1 MFKKFLLGAL
11 LALVAA
17 PVFAQG
23 IVIIID
29 DGPPVERRRRPVR
42 PQFSPIEIRS
52 HCVESTVD
60 NQGATTVV
68 TQTFYNPNR
77 TQMQGEYLFPL
88 PEEAAI
94 NGFEMTM
101 NGKMVKGELLE
112 ATKARG
118 IYENI
123 VRQYLDPGLMEY
135 AGRGLFKASVFPIL
149 PLQELSI
156 RFTYTE
162 LLKYDS
168 GLVRFRYPLRTKN
181 FCQLP
186 VQNLSVK
193 VTIKNE
199 QALQAIYSPTHSCE
213 IIRKGDKEAVVG
225 FETKNNQP
233 AADFELFYGFAGEA
247 VAANVMSFREG
258 SEAGY
263 FLALLTPKI
272 KLADDEILPKDV
284 IYVIDTSGSMLDDG
298 KIIQAKKALK
308 LCVNALNEKDR
319 FGLVTFSTESKKW
332 RDALEYA
339 SKDNKDA
346 ASGYIEKLEA
356 MGGTNISGALKDGI
370 SLAKTKDEVK
380 RPTYIVFLTDGLPT
394 VEQTNVKELV
404 KQANEQRETHMR
416 LFTFGVGYDVNT
428 WLLDTLAEQNRGQ
441 REYVKPKEDIEVKVG
456 GFYGKIASP
465 VLADVKLKIDGAE
478 ITDMQ
483 PKLLPDLFA
492 GGQLSV
498 LGRYVK
504 PGKHQVIL
512 EGVVNGQKRVYE
524 YTQEFVEN
532 NNTKNYLPRMWAVR
546 RVGFLLDQI
555 NLAGFSKELK
565 DEIVALGTKFGI
577 VTPYTSFLVVEDSQ
591 IPPPRT
597 PGPVEDSGWR
607 ERRAVENKPQG
618 GDGDRDGTRR
628 SQGMGGGGRA
638 PGASSGKDSVEES
651 EANDDR
657 KANDNADGAA
667 KQDKDAVKKVEEKA
681 RGGGYGTKSAKRAE
695 ELKKKGYD
703 AKVAEAVA
711 ADNVKTIGTRTFV
724 WADGVWLESDVTN
737 GELIE
742 AEIVEYASDAY
753 FKMAA
758 DKDIARVLAL
768 GTEVI
773 FRSGK
778 KVIRV
783 IEAESEEASKSE
795 NKENK

>member
-1 MFKKFLLGAL
+1 MFKKLLLGVL

-29 DGPPVERRRRPVR
+29 DGPPVERPRRRPVR
-42 PQFSPIEIRS
+42 PTHLPIEIRS

-68 TQTFYNPNR
+68 TQTFYNPNHV
-77 TQMQGEYLFPL
+77 QLQGEYLFPL

-94 NGFEMTM
+94 NSFEMTM

-112 ATKARG
+112 AQKARQ

-149 PLQELSI
+149 PQQELSI

-162 LLKYDS
+162 LLRYDS
-168 GLVRFRYPLRTKN
+168 GLVRYCYPLRTKN
-181 FCQLP
+181 YNPLP
-186 VQNLSVK
+186 VQTLSVK
-193 VTIKNE
+193 LNIKSDA
-199 QALQAIYSPTHSCE
+199 ALQAIYSPTHSCE

-225 FETKNNQP
+225 FEAKNAQP
-233 AADFELFYGFAGEA
+233 AADFELYWGFAGET
-247 VAANVMSFREG
+247 VAANVMTYREG

-263 FLALLTPKI
+263 FLALLTPKV
-272 KLADDEILPKDV
+272 KLADNEILPKDV

-298 KIIQAKKALK
+298 KMAQAKKALK

-319 FGLVTFSTESKKW
+319 FGLVTFSTESRKW
-332 RDALEYA
+332 RETLEYA

-346 ASGYIEKLEA
+346 VNSHIEKLEA
-356 MGGTNISGALKDGI
+356 MGGTNIAAALRDGI
-370 SLAKTKDEVK
+370 SLAKTKDDIK

-404 KQANEQRETHMR
+404 KQAQEQRETHMR

-456 GFYGKIASP
+456 NFYSKIASP

-478 ITDMQ
+478 IVDMQ
-483 PKLLPDLFA
+483 PKVMPDLFA
-492 GGQLSV
+492 GTQLAV
-498 LGRYVK
+498 LGRYNK

-512 EGVVNGQKRVYE
+512 EGTVNGQKRVYE
-524 YTQEFVEN
+524 YTVEFAES
-532 NNTKNYLPRMWAVR
+532 NTSKAYLPRMWAVR
-546 RVGFLLDQI
+546 RVGWLLDQI

-591 IPPPRT
+591 IPRPGT
-597 PGPVEDSGWR
+597 PGAQNDAGWR
-607 ERRAVENKPQG
+607 ERRAVENNRQG
-618 GDGDRDGTRR
+618 GERDADGTRR
-628 SQGMGGGGRA
+628 ANEMGGGGRA
-638 PGASSGKDSVEES
+638 PGASSGKEAVEES
-651 EANDDR
+651 KANDDR
-657 KANDNADGAA
+657 RANDNADGAA
-667 KQDKDAVKKVEEKA
+667 KQDKDAVRKIEERA
-681 RGGGYGTKSAKRAE
+681 GGGRGGGYGTKSGKRAE
-695 ELKKKGYD
+695 DLKKKGYD
-703 AKVAEAVA
+703 AKVAEAIS
-711 ADNVKTIGTRTFV
+711 ADNVKTLGTRTFV
-724 WADGVWLESDVTN
+724 WADGVWLESDITN

-742 AEIVEYASDAY
+742 AQIVEYASDAW
-753 FKMAA
+753 FKLATDKEAA
-758 DKDIARVLAL
+758 RIMAL

-773 FRSGK
+773 FRVGK
-778 KVIRV
+778 KVVRV
-783 IEAESEEASKSE
+783 VEAETAEAKPE
-795 NKENK
+795 GK

>member
-1 MFKKFLLGAL
+1 MFKKLLLGAL

-29 DGPPVERRRRPVR
+29 DEPPVERRRRPVR

-68 TQTFYNPNR
+68 TQTFYNPNH
-77 TQMQGEYLFPL
+77 TQMQGEYMFPL

-94 NGFEMTM
+94 NSFEMTM

-112 ATKARG
+112 ADKARG
-118 IYENI
+118 IYQEI
-123 VRQYLDPGLMEY
+123 VRRYLDPGLMEF

-149 PLQELSI
+149 PQQELTI

-186 VQNLSVK
+186 VQTLSVK

-213 IIRKGDKEAVVG
+213 IIRKGDKEAIVG
-225 FETKNNQP
+225 FETRNNQP

-247 VAANVMSFREG
+247 VAANLMSFREG

-272 KLADDEILPKDV
+272 KLSDDEILPKDV

-298 KIIQAKKALK
+298 KITQAKKALK
-308 LCVNALNEKDR
+308 LCVNALSEKDR

-332 RDALEYA
+332 HDALEFA

-346 ASGYIEKLEA
+346 VSAYIEKLEA
-356 MGGTNISGALKDGI
+356 MGGTNIAAALKDGI
-370 SLAKTKDEVK
+370 ALAKTKDEIK

-428 WLLDTLAEQNRGQ
+428 WLLDTLAETNRGQ

-456 GFYGKIASP
+456 GFYSKIASP

-483 PKLLPDLFA
+483 PKQLPDLFA

-532 NNTKNYLPRMWAVR
+532 NNTKSYLPRMWAVR

-577 VTPYTSFLVVEDSQ
+577 VTPYTSFLVVEDAQ
-591 IPPPRT
+591 IPPPNAGA
-597 PGPVEDSGWR
+597 PAEEGWR
-607 ERRAVENKPQG
+607 ERRAVENRPQG
-618 GDGDRDGTRR
+618 GERDRDGTRR
-628 SQGMGGGGRA
+628 ANDMGGGGRA
-638 PGASSGKDSVEES
+638 PGQSSGKESVEES

-695 ELKKKGYD
+695 DMKKKGYD
-703 AKVAEAVA
+703 AKVAEAMA

-724 WADGVWLESDVTN
+724 WSDGVWLESDLTN
-737 GELIE
+737 GELFE
-742 AEIVEYASDAY
+742 AEIVEYASESY
-753 FKMAA
+753 FKLAA
-758 DKDIARVLAL
+758 DKDVARILAL
-768 GTEVI
+768 GTEVV

-778 KVIRV
+778 KTYRIV
-783 IEAESEEASKSE
+783 EAAEVEK
-795 NKENK
+795 KENK

>member
-11 LALVAA
+11 LALIAA
-17 PVFAQG
+17 PLCAQG

-29 DGPPVERRRRPVR
+29 DEPHVERRRRPVR
-42 PQFSPIEIRS
+42 PQFQQIEVRS
-52 HCVESTVD
+52 HCVETSID
-60 NQGATTVV
+60 GQGATTTV
-68 TQTFYNPNR
+68 TQTFYNPNNM
-77 TQMQGEYLFPL
+77 QMQGEYLFPL

-94 NGFEMTM
+94 NSFEMTM

-118 IYENI
+118 IYEDI
-123 VRQYLDPGLMEY
+123 VRRYLDPGLMEY

-149 PLQELSI
+149 PQQELSI
-156 RFTYTE
+156 RFMYTE
-162 LLKYDS
+162 LLPYDA

-181 FCQLP
+181 FSQLP
-186 VQNLSVK
+186 VNTLSVK
-193 VTIKNE
+193 VSIKSE
-199 QALQAIYSPTHSCE
+199 QAIQAIYSPTHSCE
-213 IIRKGDKEAVVG
+213 IIRKGDKEALVG
-225 FETKNNQP
+225 FEARQNQP
-233 AADFELFYGFAGEA
+233 DSDFELYYGFAGET
-247 VAANVMSFREG
+247 VAASVMSYREG

-272 KLADDEILPKDV
+272 KLAEDEILPKDV

-298 KIIQAKKALK
+298 KITQAKKALK

-332 RDALEYA
+332 REALEFA
-339 SKDNKDA
+339 SKDNKEA

-356 MGGTNISGALKDGI
+356 MGGTNISAALKDGI
-370 SLAKTKDEVK
+370 ALAKTKDEIK

-404 KQANEQRETHMR
+404 KQAGEQRETHMR

-428 WLLDTLAEQNRGQ
+428 WLLDTLAEANRGQ

-456 GFYGKIASP
+456 GFYSKIASP
-465 VLADVKLKIDGAE
+465 VLADVKLRIDGAE

-483 PKLLPDLFA
+483 PKQLPDLFA

-504 PGKHQVIL
+504 PGKHQVVL

-524 YTQEFVEN
+524 YTQEFVEA
-532 NNTKNYLPRMWAVR
+532 NTGKSYLPRMWAVR

-577 VTPYTSFLVVEDSQ
+577 VTPYTSFLVVEDAAV
-591 IPPPRT
+591 PPPRT
-597 PGPVEDSGWR
+597 PGPQGDSGWR
-607 ERRAVENKPQG
+607 ERRAVENRPQG
-618 GDGDRDGTRR
+618 GDNDRDGTRR
-628 SQGMGGGGRA
+628 SNGMGGGGRA
-638 PGASSGKDSVEES
+638 PGASSGKESVEES

-681 RGGGYGTKSAKRAE
+681 RAGGYGTKSAKRAE
-695 ELKKKGYD
+695 DLKKKGYD

-711 ADNVKTIGTRTFV
+711 AENVKTIGTRTFV
-724 WADGVWLESDVTN
+724 WSDGVWLESDVTN
-737 GELIE
+737 GELID
-742 AEIVEYASDAY
+742 AEIVDYASEAY
-753 FKMAA
+753 FKLAA
-758 DKDIARVLAL
+758 DKDIARILAL

-773 FRSGK
+773 FRTGK
-778 KVIRV
+778 KVVRV
-783 IEAESEEASKSE
+783 IEAAEEEK
-795 NKENK
+795 KEPK